1 MTDYEMMIISALRYA
16 LPRRSYI
23 MSITDEYITLMI
35 KGAVSKNFIRVA
47 IQDIEEHHDWNER
60 NKVDERGQ
68 HNWKP
73 LLEKLKSYKENN
85 K

>member
-1 MTDYEMMIISALRYA
+1 MMVISALRYA

-23 MSITDEYITLMI
+23 MSVTDEYITAMI
-35 KGAVSKNFIRVA
+35 EKKVSQNFIQVM
-47 IQDIEEHHDWNER
+47 IDDIEEHYDWNKK
-60 NKVDERGQ
+60 NHINDFLQ

-73 LLEKLKSYKENN
+73 LLEKLKALK